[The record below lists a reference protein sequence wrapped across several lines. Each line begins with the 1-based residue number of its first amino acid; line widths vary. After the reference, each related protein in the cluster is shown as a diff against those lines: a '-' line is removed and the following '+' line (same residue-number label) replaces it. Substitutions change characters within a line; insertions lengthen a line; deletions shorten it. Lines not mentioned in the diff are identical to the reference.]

1 MRGPRVTAKPRSRK
15 TFPRLRGED
24 TRTRAAGMSRSDD
37 SPATQQLTLADVR
50 AAAARIAG
58 QVVETPMLHSRTLS
72 QIAGADI
79 WLKFENLQFT
89 AAYKE
94 RGALNALLLLD
105 EERRSR
111 GVIAASA
118 GNHSQGLS
126 YHGTRLGVP
135 VTIVMPKTTP
145 TVKVM
150 QTESVGGQVE
160 LFGETFDEA
169 YAHARELEQERG
181 LTFVHP
187 FDHPDV
193 AAGQGTV
200 ALEMLEAQPDLD
212 CLVVPI
218 GGGGLM
224 SGMATVAK
232 AINPAIEMVGVQ
244 AQLYPSMHARLRGE
258 EAVCG
263 GDTLAEG
270 IAVKA
275 PGEFTAQIIAALVD
289 EILLVSEP
297 ALEHAVALLLQ
308 IEKTVVEGTGAAGL
322 AAVLANPKRFRGKK
336 VGLVLC
342 GGNIDTRLLANV
354 LLRDLARAGRIARLK
369 IQLQDRPGALYAVMG
384 VFDAHNVNI
393 LEIHHQRIF
402 TSLPAKGLFTEIE
415 CEARDAAQLDGLVE
429 ALRAKGYSVGAVE
442 LD

>member
-1 MRGPRVTAKPRSRK
+1 MTQASSA
-15 TFPRLRGED
+15 
-24 TRTRAAGMSRSDD
+24 RANEK
-37 SPATQQLTLADVR
+37 ATDLLTLDDVR
-50 AAAARIAG
+50 AAAARIEGA
-58 QVVETPMLHSRTLS
+58 VVKTPMMHSQTLS
-72 QIAGADI
+72 QITGADI

-94 RGALNALLLLD
+94 RGALNALLHLT
-105 EERRSR
+105 EEQRAR

-126 YHGTRLGVP
+126 YHGRRLGVP
-135 VTIVMPKTTP
+135 VTIVMPQTTP
-145 TVKVM
+145 SVKVM
-150 QTESVGGQVE
+150 QTEAVGGNVE

-169 YAHARELEQERG
+169 YAHARQLEKERG

-187 FDHPDV
+187 FDDPLV

-200 ALEMLEAQPDLD
+200 ALEMLEQKGDFD

-232 AINPAIEMVGVQ
+232 ALNPAIEMVGVQ
-244 AQLYPSMHARLRGE
+244 ARLFPSMYSAITGDELP
-258 EAVCG
+258 CG

-275 PGEFTAQIIAALVD
+275 PGEFTRQIIGELVD
-289 EILLVSEP
+289 EILLVNESK
-297 ALEHAVALLLQ
+297 LEHSVSLLLQ
-308 IEKTVVEGTGAAGL
+308 IEKTVVEGAGAAGL
-322 AAVLANPKRFRGKK
+322 AAVLSNPEKFAGKT

-354 LLRDLARAGRIARLK
+354 LVRDLARSGRLARLS
-369 IQLQDRPGALYAVMG
+369 IVLQDRPGALFKVMRE
-384 VFDAHNVNI
+384 FNEHNVNI
-393 LEIHHQRIF
+393 IEIYHQRIF
-402 TSLPAKGLFTEIE
+402 TTLPAKGLTAEIE
-415 CEARDAAQLDGLVE
+415 CEARDADQIEALVS
-429 ALRAKGYSVGAVE
+429 ALRAKGYKVE
-442 LD
+442 IAELA